1 MVVAEVDVRA
11 GEGAVMLNYL
21 VGRGLVQSKPLVSS
35 DMGYKHILPCSSK
48 SSRLKVELFPVV
60 EVVRAFAPT
69 SSVAAAARLT
79 DALKAV
85 MRSSMET
92 LSPSWGRKPWLA
104 RVLTMG
110 QGLRP
115 GLVMPVRGV

>member
-1 MVVAEVDVRA
+1 
-11 GEGAVMLNYL
+11 
-21 VGRGLVQSKPLVSS
+21 
-35 DMGYKHILPCSSK
+35 
-48 SSRLKVELFPVV
+48 
-60 EVVRAFAPT
+60 
-69 SSVAAAARLT
+69 
-79 DALKAV
+79 V